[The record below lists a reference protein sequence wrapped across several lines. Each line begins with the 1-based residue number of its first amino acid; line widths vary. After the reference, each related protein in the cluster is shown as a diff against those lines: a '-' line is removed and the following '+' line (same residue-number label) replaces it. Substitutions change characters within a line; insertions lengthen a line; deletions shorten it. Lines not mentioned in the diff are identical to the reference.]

1 MNVNLNQDTICA
13 IATANGVGAIGI
25 IRISG
30 NEAFKIAAKIFEGK
44 NLEEVKSHTIHYG
57 YIVDKSQERR
67 KPLRQKIRWKF
78 LFTDHRI
85 LRRKFWKFW

>member
-1 MNVNLNQDTICA
+1 MNQDTICA

-57 YIVDKSQERR
+57 YIVDGKSQVKSE
-67 KPLRQKIRWKF
+67 KSHEVAIRNS
-78 LFTDHRI
+78 I
-85 LRRKFWKFW
+85 G